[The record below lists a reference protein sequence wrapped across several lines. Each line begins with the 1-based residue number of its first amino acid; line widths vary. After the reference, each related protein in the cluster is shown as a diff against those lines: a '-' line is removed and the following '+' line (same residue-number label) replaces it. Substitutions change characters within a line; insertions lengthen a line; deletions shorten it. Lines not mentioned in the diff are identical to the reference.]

1 MLLLVY
7 VLVSLYMSLISL
19 SFPVYEKVSY
29 LTSIRAIPNYQD
41 LILLTAYSLNL
52 LLSLTITLFFKF
64 HVKLVLTNSTTIDNM
79 DKKNIQK
86 TNSYDKGSTMNWYQ
100 VFGRNKWLWLLP
112 ITGISG
118 KPIGDGVIWTQENGN
133 MDEEIPENEIE
144 IRKSV
149 PETGN
154 VPHSINNDNL
164 KLNLNSNLG
173 FSSSDKTLS
182 DGLRKEN
189 ETKPSDS
196 QRKRK

>member
-1 MLLLVY
+1 
-7 VLVSLYMSLISL
+7 MSLVSL

-182 DGLRKEN
+182 DGRRKEN